1 MILKAEKIN
10 QCLKNLL
17 ICLPQ
22 LELLVVEAALAVL
35 DVGIYLGGHHG
46 PVLGLGELSADGLR
60 PLEVLF
66 LLSRRHGELVDEVV
80 GRVEE
85 GGAGVADRVEEG
97 PGRLELAH
105 VCHAALGQE
114 DQPVEESL
122 SQIFFT
128 QS

>member
-1 MILKAEKIN
+1 MIQKAEKIN
-10 QCLKNLL
+10 QGPKNLMC
-17 ICLPQ
+17 CLPQ

-97 PGRLELAH
+97 RGRLELAH
-105 VCHAALGQE
+105 VRHAALGQQ
-114 DQPVEESL
+114 DQPVE
-122 SQIFFT
+122 QPF
-128 QS
+128 